1 MGESLSCFGPRAEA
15 SMTGIVASGPAL
27 PVRAMVRA
35 LRFGCTLRGGERAK
49 VLGNAQEA
57 GTTRELGVVGR
68 AARALQVSFTTAN
81 PAKGMRVSEE
91 TAE

>member
-1 MGESLSCFGPRAEA
+1 
-15 SMTGIVASGPAL
+15 MTGIVASEPGL

-35 LRFGCTLRGGERAK
+35 LHFGCTLRVGERAK

-57 GTTRELGVVGR
+57 GTTRKLGIAGR

-81 PAKGMRVSEE
+81 PAMGMRVSEE

>member
-1 MGESLSCFGPRAEA
+1 
-15 SMTGIVASGPAL
+15 
-27 PVRAMVRA
+27 MVRA
-35 LRFGCTLRGGERAK
+35 LHFGCTLRVGERAR

-57 GTTRELGVVGR
+57 GTTRELGDAGR

>member
-1 MGESLSCFGPRAEA
+1 
-15 SMTGIVASGPAL
+15 
-27 PVRAMVRA
+27 MVRA
-35 LRFGCTLRGGERAK
+35 LRFGCTLPGGKRAR

-68 AARALQVSFTTAN
+68 AARALQVSLTTATH
-81 PAKGMRVSEE
+81 AMGMRVSEE